1 MRNIFLSDKKFL
13 SFAFVF
19 CVLRKHCYSIINTLI
34 LITIKNKIFLF
45 SIIEWCS
52 KAINNS
58 ESFTEDKKWLW
69 EMKVRVSG
77 GAGGGG
83 GGKDVIVMRF
93 HFDCWNFLVNYLEFL
108 WKECLS
114 TAFPPRLAGKRRPFC
129 LAAVKWGLEF
139 QLFSHIIND
148 NPFKEIF
155 E

>member
-34 LITIKNKIFLF
+34 LITIKNKIVLF

-69 EMKVRVSG
+69 EMKVGVSG
-77 GAGGGG
+77 GAGWG

-108 WKECLS
+108 WAECSIHSAL
-114 TAFPPRLAGKRRPFC
+114 TQGAAACRPFRQSREGWN
-129 LAAVKWGLEF
+129 LTI
-139 QLFSHIIND
+139 FSLSSHY
-148 NPFKEIF
+148 
-155 E
+155 